1 MLKPSVLASYID
13 QPEHILSFMVESN
26 YICLLIENELQ
37 ALEANSGSSAL
48 EWESRPFREGVP
60 GAAWVIKTRDD
71 QTLSTVIGFLLNLE
85 LQPILS
91 SGSDRKSCAGTFPGS
106 DANEGGETHR
116 RTDRR
121 PIESSEKWLSAAE
134 SVNPITPQRIDSPQE
149 FLITERHQQQKEEST
164 KLARQYRPPAE
175 PRLPGIGLNF
185 QSIQP
190 VKLDCNKNN
199 LGRPVSSLSL
209 IALRSAMP
217 VLCPFREMKELI
229 DRNHGS
235 RNVRLNQLRNCNTTA
250 PLFPGS
256 KYQEKERM
264 EESASDADESAQKP
278 PSRAPSVPQEPPV
291 SNLKAGNSPRGDIQI
306 SSKIFSRVVY
316 IKGIDSSKMSLRQLS
331 NLMECF
337 GDVEIGM
344 YHAKK
349 EYALL
354 KFTDQTGAKTAI
366 KELYGK
372 EICGKSLLL
381 HSSELEEIVTK
392 YFTNGK
398 YYHVPN
404 YELKR
409 FQPIKKPHH
418 ICRFVFLTICF
429 TDENESSRILG
440 LTDLKRLFGS
450 ALLSAKTRLCNQA
463 NEFVLEFH
471 NTKAAIEFI
480 MNHNYSEFPEE
491 CLFAVLTFALKNK
504 WQ

>member
-1 MLKPSVLASYID
+1 
-13 QPEHILSFMVESN
+13 
-26 YICLLIENELQ
+26 
-37 ALEANSGSSAL
+37 
-48 EWESRPFREGVP
+48 
-60 GAAWVIKTRDD
+60 
-71 QTLSTVIGFLLNLE
+71 
-85 LQPILS
+85 
-91 SGSDRKSCAGTFPGS
+91 
-106 DANEGGETHR
+106 
-116 RTDRR
+116 
-121 PIESSEKWLSAAE
+121 
-134 SVNPITPQRIDSPQE
+134 
-149 FLITERHQQQKEEST
+149 
-164 KLARQYRPPAE
+164 
-175 PRLPGIGLNF
+175 
-185 QSIQP
+185 
-190 VKLDCNKNN
+190 
-199 LGRPVSSLSL
+199 
-209 IALRSAMP
+209 
-217 VLCPFREMKELI
+217 
-229 DRNHGS
+229 
-235 RNVRLNQLRNCNTTA
+235 
-250 PLFPGS
+250 
-256 KYQEKERM
+256 M